1 VVADL
6 ENQRCTVHRVIPGNY
21 DAPRRGDRTTV
32 FGEKRARYQIPVA
45 RSWTDNL
52 QHILTRTAR
61 VESNERS
68 G

>member
-1 VVADL
+1 VVSDL

-21 DAPRRGDRTTV
+21 DAPRRGVRTTV
-32 FGEKRARYQIPVA
+32 FGEKRARHQVPVA

-52 QHILTRTAR
+52 QHISTRTVR
-61 VESNERS
+61 VENNELP